1 MSKDNCQKE
10 LWNGCCCCNC
20 ANHLEDFYHCT
31 TEPKP
36 KGIDGCVCS
45 THKGWICRSQFEDSE
60 EVGIIQD
67 GVNMGCVKCT
77 DLNRRNILIYVL

>member
-36 KGIDGCVCS
+36 EGVKGCVCS
-45 THKGWICRSQFEDSE
+45 THKGWICRCQFEDSE
-60 EVGIIQD
+60 EVRYHSGWSEH
-67 GVNMGCVKCT
+67 GMCEMHRFK
-77 DLNRRNILIYVL
+77 

>member
-31 TEPKP
+31 TPPKP
-36 KGIDGCVCS
+36 DGVKGCVCS
-45 THKGWICRSQFEDSE
+45 THKGWICHMIGKYHSGWSE
-60 EVGIIQD
+60 HGFCE
-67 GVNMGCVKCT
+67 MHRFK
-77 DLNRRNILIYVL
+77 

>member
-36 KGIDGCVCS
+36 EGANGCVCS

-60 EVGIIQD
+60 EVKYHSGWSEH
-67 GVNMGCVKCT
+67 GMCEMHRLKYRKHFKN
-77 DLNRRNILIYVL
+77 